1 MFRIYD
7 KVNDFEYARGATIE
21 RLIDNWNNNA
31 EENFSWILE
40 QENTQDFY
48 NSVIE
53 QCYRIENI
61 EDICRLVND
70 IELNNLALYRGNKLI
85 SFDEV
90 YNEI

>member
-7 KVNDFEYARGATIE
+7 KVNDFEYARGATIGE
-21 RLIDNWNNNA
+21 LIQDWNCKA
-31 EENFSWILE
+31 EKNFSWILE
-40 QENTQDFY
+40 NENTEDFY